1 MKIVA
6 ATSFFKSLK
15 KIGSLGSKF
24 RKAIYWLKIHT
35 RKRFLRIVKT
45 AFSGYPYDYAYLL
58 ELEQAK
64 LNEIADYLEES
75 DRFVGV
81 EFAVRDI
88 RICCN
93 LIDIFTGK
101 RDLFHYDGGLKFVE
115 SDEKDENGEP
125 LMELNGN
132 DLKYSCE
139 VKVNIKNASR
149 FVKDEKFIKFYT
161 EHPHELYELK
171 ARYLYHKIRYEK
183 EQEWW
188 D

>member
-1 MKIVA
+1 MKVTVA
-6 ATSFFKSLK
+6 PSFLKSLR
-15 KIGSLGSKF
+15 KIGTLRSKF
-24 RKAIYWLKIHT
+24 NGVIYWIKVHT
-35 RKRFLRIVKT
+35 KKRFLRVLKT
-45 AFSGYPYDYAYLL
+45 ALSGYPFDHIYLI
-58 ELEQAK
+58 ELEKAK

-101 RDLFHYDGGLKFVE
+101 RVLFHYDGDLKFVE
-115 SDEKDENGEP
+115 SDKKDENGKP
-125 LMELNGN
+125 LMELNGD
-132 DLKYSCE
+132 DLKYSCD

-171 ARYLYHKIRYEK
+171 ARYLYHKIRYER